1 MTMNQNA
8 RDARGARRVLL
19 TDHPWPDLELE
30 RAVFETAGLKLV
42 AGPVEAGTA
51 SEIEALVREHDP
63 AAILTCWAAV
73 SEAAVTAPTEL
84 KIVARLGVG
93 LDNIAVDAATA
104 RGAWVT
110 NVPDYCVEEVST
122 HAVAL
127 LLAHFRGVVALD
139 REAKR
144 LSWRPEAASLRRL
157 SELTVGV
164 VGFGRI
170 GRATAQ
176 RLAGLGCRVLV
187 FDRAPVGDVP
197 GVEPSG
203 LEAIQEQADA
213 IVLHVPLTDET
224 REQVDDAFIRGC
236 RRRPLLVNVSR
247 SGLVDHAAL
256 LRGLDAGLLGGAAL
270 DVVEVEPAPPA
281 SILSRPDII
290 VTPHVAFL
298 SDASLIE
305 LRRRACEEVVRV
317 LGGEA
322 PLHRCNK
329 PISQGVPDLRFEG
342 GVASDLRIVEGPDGP
357 VVIKRALGKLRVAAD
372 WFSDPARSLVEAA
385 ALQAMAELIGSAHVP
400 RVFWIDAARNEF
412 AMELLPPRLRN
423 WKQDLM
429 DGKVNLVTASTVGRL
444 LGRMHTA
451 SLGRCDLE
459 QRFGDQRFF
468 RELRIEPYF
477 GRTADRNPELAP
489 AIDRAATAL
498 LARRETL
505 VHGDLS
511 PKNVLANGPEVVFLD
526 CEVAHWGDPRFD
538 LAFMLHHLLLKAG
551 RKGASRAT
559 FLEAT
564 AQLLKGYLSAGRE
577 IIDAE
582 LARLVGCLTLA
593 RLEGDS
599 PVDYLADLDLVRVKG
614 RARRL
619 ILNPPALSPD
629 ITSIL
634 EQLS

>member
-1 MTMNQNA
+1 MTMNQYA
-8 RDARGARRVLL
+8 QDARGPCRVLL
-19 TDHPWPDLELE
+19 TDHPWPDLKVE
-30 RAVFETAGLKLV
+30 RAVFETAGLELV
-42 AGPVEAGTA
+42 AGPVEAGSA
-51 SEIEALVREHDP
+51 SGIEALVREHDP
-63 AAILTCWAAV
+63 AAILTCWATV
-73 SEAAVTAPTEL
+73 SEAAVAAPTDL

-127 LLAHFRGVVALD
+127 LLAHFRGVVVLD

-170 GRATAQ
+170 GRATAR

-187 FDRAPVGDVP
+187 FDRVPVGDVP

-224 REQVDDAFIRGC
+224 RELVDDAFIRGC
-236 RRRPLLVNVSR
+236 RRGPLLVNVSR

-270 DVVEVEPAPPA
+270 DVVEGEPAPPA

-317 LGGEA
+317 LGGKA
-322 PLHRCNK
+322 PLHPCNERNAR
-329 PISQGVPDLRFEG
+329 GVPDVRFEG
-342 GVASDLRIVEGPDGP
+342 GVASDLRIIEGPDGP
-357 VVIKRALGKLRVAAD
+357 VVIKRARGKLRVAAD

-385 ALQAMAELIGSAHVP
+385 ALQAMAELMGSAHVP
-400 RVFWIDAARNEF
+400 RVLWTDAARNEF
-412 AMELLPPRLRN
+412 AMELVPPRLRN

-429 DGKVNLVTASTVGRL
+429 DGTVNLETASTVGRL
-444 LGRMHTA
+444 LGRMHAA
-451 SLGRCDLE
+451 SFGRRDLE
-459 QRFGDQRFF
+459 LRFADQRFF

-477 GRTADRNPELAP
+477 RRTADRNPELAA

-505 VHGDLS
+505 VHSDLS

-526 CEVAHWGDPRFD
+526 CEGAHWGDPRFD
-538 LAFMLHHLLLKAG
+538 LAFILHHLLLKAD

-564 AQLLKGYLSAGRE
+564 AQLLKGYLSTGAR

-599 PVDYLADLDLVRVKG
+599 PVDYLADLDLVHVKG

-619 ILNPPALSPD
+619 ILNPPALLPD
-629 ITSIL
+629 ITTIL